1 MITVGQLKT
10 RLKRIPHVDD
20 DISGQEERY
29 ERLNQKLVDIGSPEL
44 TDMPRN
50 PSPDYDHMAEMLYRL
65 EELEKEIKGKRD
77 FLRKERKWVEDILWY
92 MQSATEKKIIRLK
105 YLDKEPWKDIQFIL
119 FGGENDF
126 LENDELYAR
135 KVYRIHGNALEHMCV
150 IINQKNLW

>member
-77 FLRKERKWVEDILWY
+77 FLRKERKVQEG
-92 MQSATEKKIIRLK
+92 
-105 YLDKEPWKDIQFIL
+105 YL
-119 FGGENDF
+119 
-126 LENDELYAR
+126 
-135 KVYRIHGNALEHMCV
+135 
-150 IINQKNLW
+150 